1 MLFARINVLV
11 GMIFVSYFFFFFTQ
25 TLMTE
30 DRVTSWRREIEIQDD
45 FNSGKFR

>member
-1 MLFARINVLV
+1 MLFARINFFV
-11 GMIFVSYFFFFFTQ
+11 GMIFDSYIFFYLNTNDR
-25 TLMTE
+25 

>member
-1 MLFARINVLV
+1 MLFARINVFV
-11 GMIFVSYFFFFFTQ
+11 GMIFVSYFFFTQ

-30 DRVTSWRREIEIQDD
+30 VRVTSWRKEIEIQDD

>member
-1 MLFARINVLV
+1 MLFARINVFV
-11 GMIFVSYFFFFFTQ
+11 GMIFVSFFFFFTQ

-30 DRVTSWRREIEIQDD
+30 VRVTSWRREIEIQDD

>member
-1 MLFARINVLV
+1 MLFARINVFV
-11 GMIFVSYFFFFFTQ
+11 GMIFVSFFFTQ

-30 DRVTSWRREIEIQDD
+30 VRVTSWRKEIEIQDD

>member
-1 MLFARINVLV
+1 MLFARINVFV
-11 GMIFVSYFFFFFTQ
+11 GMIFVSYLFFTQ

-30 DRVTSWRREIEIQDD
+30 VRVTSWRREIEIQDD